1 MIYMTS
7 KTKENKKKAIFYQ
20 KKKKLFLYMYFYFY
34 FYLYDLIIRRGC
46 EPDVFIG
53 NTQEVSI
60 EFQNS

>member
-1 MIYMTS
+1 
-7 KTKENKKKAIFYQ
+7 
-20 KKKKLFLYMYFYFY
+20 MYFYFY